1 MSNYNLKSLVIESGL
16 VGEVNRMSKA
26 FYKQGLRNSLPFP
39 EAIKDGYRDM
49 SIEDA
54 IELYNTLVSSSE
66 GVELLQECVRVNHA
80 NNARKNRVQA
90 RVKLL
95 LEKPCVFLTFTFSD
109 DTFSRTSPT
118 TRRRYVRQ
126 FLDNYGAYV
135 ANIDF
140 GSQNGREHYHAIL
153 QTSEKIDYTAWC
165 KNGALNGQRIIKPNS
180 QALSKYISKLVNHAI
195 KETTH
200 GCRIIYSK

>member
-1 MSNYNLKSLVIESGL
+1 MSNYKLKSLVIESGL
-16 VGEVNRMSKA
+16 VGEVNRMRKA
-26 FYKQGLRNSLPFP
+26 FYKQGLRDSLPFP

-49 SIEDA
+49 AIEDA
-54 IELYNTLVSSSE
+54 KDLYDTLVSSPE
-66 GVELLQECVRVNHA
+66 GVEMLQECNRVNHA
-80 NNARKNRVQA
+80 NNARKNRVQS

-109 DTFSRTSPT
+109 DTLLRTSSI

-140 GSQNGREHYHAIL
+140 GSKNGREHYHAIL
-153 QTSEKIDYTAWC
+153 QTFEKIDYTAWC
-165 KNGALNGQRIIKPNS
+165 KNGALNGQKIIKPNS
-180 QALSKYISKLVNHAI
+180 QALSKYLSKLVNHAI
-195 KETTH
+195 KETTR

>member
-16 VGEVNRMSKA
+16 VCEVNRMSKA

-49 SIEDA
+49 PIEEA
-54 IELYNTLVSSSE
+54 IDLYNTLVSSSE
-66 GVELLQECVRVNHA
+66 GVEMLKECFRVNHA
-80 NNARKNRVQA
+80 NNARKNRVQS
-90 RVKLL
+90 RVKSL

-109 DTFSRTSPT
+109 DTLSRTSST

-140 GSQNGREHYHAIL
+140 GARNGREHYHAI
-153 QTSEKIDYTAWC
+153 
-165 KNGALNGQRIIKPNS
+165 
-180 QALSKYISKLVNHAI
+180 
-195 KETTH
+195 
-200 GCRIIYSK
+200 